1 MNLRT
6 DMYIDTN
13 KEYKLIKKY
22 NNIEILESIYKT
34 NIYHTIKFD
43 NINNKSLN
51 NIFLKEILYFINK
64 LNINIKHVLIVG
76 LGNINNTADSIGPI
90 TINKIKVNYNIK
102 GLDNINNIKVSAFIP
117 GILSSTGINTDKI
130 IKCIS
135 NLIKPDLVIL
145 IDSFITNNINYIN
158 QTIEI
163 SNTGIKPGSGILN
176 FNKLIDYNLLKKPII
191 TIGIPVSLEYINNN
205 KTMLLTNSNIDLY
218 VAHITDLISNTLNT
232 IFNRYF

>member
-64 LNINIKHVLIVG
+64 FNINIKHVLIIG

-90 TINKIKVNYNIK
+90 TINKIKVNYNVK

-117 GILSSTGINTDKI
+117 GILGSTGINTDKI
-130 IKCIS
+130 IKSIY
-135 NLIKPDLVIL
+135 
-145 IDSFITNNINYIN
+145 T
-158 QTIEI
+158 
-163 SNTGIKPGSGILN
+163 
-176 FNKLIDYNLLKKPII
+176 
-191 TIGIPVSLEYINNN
+191 
-205 KTMLLTNSNIDLY
+205 LY
-218 VAHITDLISNTLNT
+218 LD
-232 IFNRYF
+232 